1 MPGVGCHIAVADG
14 VFARLMDELGIE
26 RPDDDPR
33 DKGIKRDWF
42 RIEKVKGRSTLHK

>member
-33 DKGIKRDWF
+33 DKEIKRDWF